1 MLGLTVKYCFCADEF
16 IIVLMNSFGL
26 NLKLLIRLVTKGT
39 NFFSSRIVALM
50 IDLVEGYFNQQNIS
64 QCSL

>member
-26 NLKLLIRLVTKGT
+26 NLKLLIWLVTKET
-39 NFFSSRIVALM
+39 NSFQQDCAAL
-50 IDLVEGYFNQQNIS
+50 DD
-64 QCSL
+64 

>member
-26 NLKLLIRLVTKGT
+26 NLKLLIRLVTKGK
-39 NFFSSRIVALM
+39 NFF
-50 IDLVEGYFNQQNIS
+50 QQDRGPDD
-64 QCSL
+64 